1 MLVFW
6 NTEESVGEQDRR
18 RVNLNRTFSS
28 DVNAQLWNMPR

>member
-18 RVNLNRTFSS
+18 RRVNLNRRFSS
-28 DVNAQLWNMPR
+28 DVKAQL